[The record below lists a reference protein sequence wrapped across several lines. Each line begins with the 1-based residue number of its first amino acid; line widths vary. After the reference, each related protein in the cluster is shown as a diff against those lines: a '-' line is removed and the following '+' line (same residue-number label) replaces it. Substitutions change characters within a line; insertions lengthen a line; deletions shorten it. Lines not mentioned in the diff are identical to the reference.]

1 MMNVSVNVNSEA
13 NDSLKMANPA
23 WADAM
28 SKILKTKKRKG
39 KPLVLSKAKIIS
51 EADLNKI
58 KQEKED
64 VDESFEVVDKGGQK
78 VAVPVNTEE
87 IKDEKPDLEHS
98 EPKIPNRI
106 RVSITFETYSCLNS
120 NKSKYVHY
128 TVCVVALNFVLA

>member
-1 MMNVSVNVNSEA
+1 MDVSVDVNCEA
-13 NDSLKMANPA
+13 SDSLKMANPA

-28 SKILKTKKRKG
+28 SKILKTKKQKG

-78 VAVPVNTEE
+78 VAVPVNIEE
-87 IKDEKPDLEHS
+87 IKDEKPDLEHL

-106 RVSITFETYSCLNS
+106 RVGITF
-120 NKSKYVHY
+120 
-128 TVCVVALNFVLA
+128 